1 MSEEGRD
8 VSAQAVVVGP
18 VARLV
23 GHVAVPGDKSISHRA
38 VLLGAIC
45 DGDTP
50 ITGFGRSA
58 DTEATIAA
66 VRSLGVE
73 VDEEGVDSLRVHGK
87 GLTGLS
93 APDGPIDCEN
103 AGTLVRLIAGI
114 LAGQDGRS
122 FTLAGDASLSR
133 RPMER
138 IAEPLRRMGGQVAT
152 VDGHLPLTIE
162 GRPLAGIDYALPVA
176 SAQVKSAVLLA
187 GLYADGETTV
197 VEPAPTRDHTERML
211 AAAGAPI
218 TVRATSVTVRRA
230 ERLSLGPLEVPG
242 DFSSAAP
249 FLVAATLV
257 PGSELH
263 VHGVNLNP
271 RRTGLLAI
279 LERMGARITIYNRR
293 EVGGEP
299 AGDLEVHAAPLV
311 GAVVGREEVPVAIDE
326 LPLFALAAAHARGE
340 SVLRGAEELRAK
352 ESDRI
357 EATVDALRAL
367 GVRVRATDDGLRVVG
382 VPARPRGGRIASRG
396 DHRLAMLGAVAGL
409 ASREGVRVEDADA
422 VTVSFPGFF
431 EMLEELRRTST
442 VAEDDRR

>member
-1 MSEEGRD
+1 MSATVD
-8 VSAQAVVVGP
+8 VEP

-23 GHVAVPGDKSISHRA
+23 GHLAVPGDKSISHRA
-38 VLLGAIC
+38 VLLGALC
-45 DGDTP
+45 DDDTFVS
-50 ITGFGRSA
+50 GFGRSA

-66 VRSLGVE
+66 VRALGVE
-73 VDEEGVDSLRVHGK
+73 VEEDGRDALRVRGQ
-87 GLTGLS
+87 GLAGLR
-93 APDGPIDCEN
+93 APDAPIDCAN
-103 AGTLVRLIAGI
+103 AGTLVRLLAGI
-114 LAGQDGRS
+114 VAGQHGT
-122 FTLAGDASLSR
+122 FTLTGDASLSG

-138 IAEPLRRMGGQVAT
+138 VAEPLRRMGAGVET
-152 VDGHLPLTIE
+152 TEGHLPLVVE
-162 GRPLAGIDYALPVA
+162 GGPLHGIDYALPVA

-187 GLYADGETTV
+187 GLFAEGETTV

-211 AAAGAPI
+211 AAAGADV
-218 TVRATSVTVRRA
+218 TVRATSVTVRRPA
-230 ERLSLGPLEVPG
+230 RLSLGRVEVPG

-271 RRTGLLAI
+271 RRTGLLGI
-279 LERMGARITIYNRR
+279 LERMGARITVYNRR

-311 GAVVGREEVPVAIDE
+311 GTTVGADEVPVAIDE
-326 LPLFALAAAHARGE
+326 LPLFALAASCARGE
-340 SVLRGAEELRAK
+340 SVLRGAAELRAK

-357 EATVDALRAL
+357 DATVDALRAI
-367 GVRVRATDDGLRVVG
+367 GVRARATDDGLRITG

-409 ASREGVRVEDADA
+409 ASREGVRLADADA

-431 EMLEELRRTST
+431 EMLAELRRTSA
-442 VAEDDRR
+442 VEEDDRR